1 MTTVLIFI
9 SICIL
14 TQLEC
19 DHLSLLECSSPC
31 LNGGR
36 CSYNSTCQ
44 CPPGWTGPSCGQSLA
59 PTFAPTSL
67 HQINTATS
75 TTYSTSMLNS
85 NMSPASILEH
95 INKIN
100 SMPTPSY
107 DFSFI
112 PTLPPHPSSTT
123 EELIYPATLAP
134 TPPPHPS
141 STTEELIYPATLAPT
156 HSTHQSSTT
165 EELIYPATSPA
176 PTLVSETCQPSCL
189 NRGTCSF
196 VNNIRSCQCPP
207 NYSGPQCEHE
217 EG

>member
-1 MTTVLIFI
+1 MTTVLIYI

-14 TQLEC
+14 TQLEY

-31 LNGGR
+31 LNGGK

-141 STTEELIYPATLAPT
+141 STTEELIYPATT
-156 HSTHQSSTT
+156 
-165 EELIYPATSPA
+165 PAA

-189 NRGTCSF
+189 NRGTCSV

-207 NYSGPQCEHE
+207 NYSGPKCEHE

>member
-1 MTTVLIFI
+1 MTTVLIYI

-14 TQLEC
+14 TQLEY

-31 LNGGR
+31 LNGGK

-107 DFSFI
+107 DVSFI

-141 STTEELIYPATLAPT
+141 STTEELIYPATT
-156 HSTHQSSTT
+156 
-165 EELIYPATSPA
+165 PAA

-189 NRGTCSF
+189 NRGTCSV

>member
-1 MTTVLIFI
+1 MTTVLIYI

-19 DHLSLLECSSPC
+19 DHLSLLECSSSC

-44 CPPGWTGPSCGQSLA
+44 CPPGWTGPSCGQSVA

-112 PTLPPHPSSTT
+112 STLPPHPSSTT

-141 STTEELIYPATLAPT
+141 STTEELIYPATT
-156 HSTHQSSTT
+156 
-165 EELIYPATSPA
+165 PAA

-189 NRGTCSF
+189 NRGTCSV

>member
-1 MTTVLIFI
+1 MTTVLIYI

-85 NMSPASILEH
+85 NMYPASILEH

-141 STTEELIYPATLAPT
+141 STTEELIYPATT
-156 HSTHQSSTT
+156 
-165 EELIYPATSPA
+165 PAA

-189 NRGTCSF
+189 NRGTCSV

>member
-1 MTTVLIFI
+1 MTTVLIYI

-19 DHLSLLECSSPC
+19 DQLFLLECSSPC

-44 CPPGWTGPSCGQSLA
+44 CPPGWTGPSCGQSVA

-67 HQINTATS
+67 HQINTASS
-75 TTYSTSMLNS
+75 TTYPTSMS
-85 NMSPASILEH
+85 NYSDLSPTSVLEH
-95 INKIN
+95 INKIS
-100 SMPTPSY
+100 SMTTSSFN
-107 DFSFI
+107 FSFI
-112 PTLPPHPSSTT
+112 PTLSPHPSSIT
-123 EELIYPATLAP
+123 EELVYPAT
-134 TPPPHPS
+134 
-141 STTEELIYPATLAPT
+141 PA
-156 HSTHQSSTT
+156 
-165 EELIYPATSPA
+165 A

-196 VNNIRSCQCPP
+196 VKNIRSCQCPP
-207 NYSGPQCEHE
+207 NYSGHQCEYE